1 MDNFEDAMDTLPT
14 NTRSTKQAKKCSNS
28 RTTGGARLE
37 DSETDS
43 PDTKQPKLAN
53 QIAELIQSIQA
64 TNEQVKSYLTEKSG
78 SMDNGIAL
86 LLSLMMNQ
94 TATCALLL
102 QQQNASMPVQA
113 EKIPQPAFNNQID
126 AEEKERRRS
135 IVISGLPEPQ
145 GIPSVRAKE
154 DSGSVVKLLDEID
167 AEATICSCYRLG
179 ARKTGANRLVK
190 VVFSTSQQQKQVLR
204 NAKKLKNSIQF
215 KKIVLRPS
223 LTLEQRQRESQ
234 LWEECKKL
242 REDPKNRGK
251 VKIVGGPPGHPNRKV
266 VIDSGNQ

>member
-1 MDNFEDAMDTLPT
+1 MEVD
-14 NTRSTKQAKKCSNS
+14 STPKSNS
-28 RTTGGARLE
+28 NKRP
-37 DSETDS
+37 SENYFTPPNRPPNPAEMTKAQEALNSALTDLS
-43 PDTKQPKLAN
+43 TFADENKDKDNPLVRVIANLAHVISV
-53 QIAELIQSIQA
+53 QQQQMTSL
-64 TNEQVKSYLTEKSG
+64 Y
-78 SMDNGIAL
+78 AL
-86 LLSLMMNQ
+86 LVEQGSQIHKFLSQQSN
-94 TATCALLL
+94 
-102 QQQNASMPVQA
+102 QQQITTQ
-113 EKIPQPAFNNQID
+113 PQNESQID

-215 KKIVLRPS
+215 KKIFLRPS